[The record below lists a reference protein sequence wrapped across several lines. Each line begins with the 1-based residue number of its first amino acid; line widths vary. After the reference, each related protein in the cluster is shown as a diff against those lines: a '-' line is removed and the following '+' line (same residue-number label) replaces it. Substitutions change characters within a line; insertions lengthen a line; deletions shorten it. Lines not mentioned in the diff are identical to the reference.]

1 MTNPVNPPPQL
12 RIPESLAQDRETFA
26 YFRQVQQILF
36 QLWNR
41 SGGEEDGIA
50 DAQEPVIA
58 TAISQL
64 KELEERIGSGEL
76 LTVDTTAWTADQ
88 TIFFADETEA

>member
-12 RIPESLAQDRETFA
+12 RIPDSLATDRETFA

-41 SGGEEDGIA
+41 SGGEDDSIA

-58 TAISQL
+58 TAFAKL
-64 KELEERIGSGEL
+64 KELNERLGSGEL
-76 LTVDTTAWTADQ
+76 LTVDTTSWTADQ

>member
-12 RIPESLAQDRETFA
+12 RIPDALAKDREVFGF
-26 YFRQVQQILF
+26 FRQINQILF

-41 SGGEEDGIA
+41 TGGEDDAIA

-58 TAISQL
+58 TAFAQL
-64 KELEERIGSGEL
+64 KVLNERVGSGEL
-76 LTVDTTAWTADQ
+76 LTADTTSWTVDS
-88 TIFFADETEA
+88 TRFWADETEA